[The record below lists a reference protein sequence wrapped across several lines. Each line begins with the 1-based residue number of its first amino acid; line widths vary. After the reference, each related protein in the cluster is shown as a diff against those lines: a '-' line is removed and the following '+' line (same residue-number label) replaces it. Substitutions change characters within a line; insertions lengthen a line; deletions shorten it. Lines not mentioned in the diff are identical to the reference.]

1 MSNLILLISDNSTVD
16 RQLRV
21 ALTSSAPGCRLK
33 LATKRADLSVP
44 AAIGI
49 TAVLDKR
56 MRFSVGAG
64 HLLQLSE

>member
-33 LATKRADLSVP
+33 LATKRAEIEPWHTPGL
-44 AAIGI
+44 
-49 TAVLDKR
+49 VL
-56 MRFSVGAG
+56 
-64 HLLQLSE
+64 LT